1 MTQTT
6 LFLIF
11 ALLAAALDNLGQGFQ
26 KGGSRWFET
35 GPRGLLKGQGLGGF
49 ALWVLGILMC
59 IAAPFVL
66 ASSLSRGPATLAAA
80 LGVFG
85 LVPLYLY
92 AGLVLGETI
101 TKAHRSALFL
111 IMIGTLWI
119 GWKSVGLELPESQF
133 QAERL
138 GLILAL
144 SLGGSTLWSVLAV
157 WRKSPFL
164 GFALG
169 TLSGIIGGLNLLV
182 LKWGALL
189 KAWWAT
195 GLVWIALSTAAFFV
209 LQLAYARSTA
219 LQVVPSNTAVAVL
232 FPMVVS
238 PIIFAEPMP
247 GWLIAGVIPSFGAI
261 YLLAYGEKQAAASTG
276 SELPS
281 TS

>member
-1 MTQTT
+1 MNQTF
-6 LFLIF
+6 LFLTF

-26 KGGSRWFET
+26 KGGTRWFET
-35 GPRGLLKGQGLGGF
+35 GPKGLLAGKGLKPF
-49 ALWVLGILMC
+49 AVWVIGIVMC

-66 ASSLSRGPATLAAA
+66 ALSLTRGPATLAAA

-92 AGLVLGETI
+92 AGFVLGETI

-111 IMIGTLWI
+111 IMIGTSWI
-119 GWKSVGLELPESQF
+119 GWRSVSLEFQDSQF
-133 QAERL
+133 QPERL
-138 GLILAL
+138 GIILAI
-144 SLGGSTLWSVLAV
+144 SLGGSVIWSLIAVL
-157 WRKSPFL
+157 RRSPFQ

-169 TLSGIIGGLNLLV
+169 TLTGIIGGLNLLV
-182 LKWGALL
+182 IKWGALL

-195 GLVWIALSTAAFFV
+195 GAVWIALSTAAFFV

-261 YLLAYGEKQAAASTG
+261 FLLAYGERQTQQGEAEA
-276 SELPS
+276 PS
-281 TS
+281 